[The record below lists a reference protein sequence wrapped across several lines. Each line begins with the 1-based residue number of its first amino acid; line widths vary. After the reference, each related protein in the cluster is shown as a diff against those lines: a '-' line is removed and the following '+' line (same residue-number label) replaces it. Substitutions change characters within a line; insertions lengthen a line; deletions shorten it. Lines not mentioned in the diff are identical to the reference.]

1 MSTLIP
7 ADVTRGRQGE
17 ERSLSNRDSI
27 DEESGETN
35 GNQQKPTDSQEY
47 PQGFRLAAVLVALV
61 LSIFFVAVDRTII
74 ATAIPRITDEF
85 HSLDEVGWYG
95 SAFFL
100 TLAAFQST
108 WGKGFAYFPLK
119 PTFLLA
125 IFIFELGSLISGI
138 AQNSITLIVGR
149 AIAGIGGAGI
159 AAGAYILVALSAPPN
174 RRPIYTGFIGAT
186 YGVASVVGPLLG
198 GSFTQNVSWR
208 WAFYINLPIGGI
220 SAAIILLTLSP
231 PKSVEREKVSWKE
244 KILQMDLPGTF
255 TIMGSVLC
263 YLLAVQWGGVTKSW
277 GDASVVGTLV
287 GFVVLLILFF
297 VIEWFSGER
306 ALLQG
311 RILKNRNILVAI
323 AYITFLGGAFF
334 LLVYY
339 LPIYFQSI
347 DDASPLESGVR
358 NLAMIISVSIF
369 TILSGG
375 LVTAFGRYKP
385 LMLLSSIS
393 ATIGAGLIY
402 TLDVGTPSARW
413 IGYQILAGVGLGF
426 GFQLPI
432 IVAQATVDTSDLS
445 SATAIVLCKSIAS
458 QHICLYLIPAL
469 VFQTIGGS
477 FLVSA
482 AQSAFENRLI
492 ATLPHNAPSVEPAKV
507 IQTGATDIWKVF
519 SETEIRGILLS
530 YLNGLHVVF
539 AMAIA
544 LAGLSFVAGVF
555 APGGKINVSRAFGI
569 DTGSKEEK

>member
-1 MSTLIP
+1 
-7 ADVTRGRQGE
+7 
-17 ERSLSNRDSI
+17 LSNRDST
-27 DEESGETN
+27 DEESGEAN
-35 GNQQKPTDSQEY
+35 RNQEKPNDSPEY
-47 PQGFRLAAVLVALV
+47 PQGFRLAAVLVAIV
-61 LSIFFVAVDRTII
+61 LSVFFVALDRTII

-149 AIAGIGGAGI
+149 AIAGLGGAGV

-186 YGVASVVGPLLG
+186 YGIASVVGPLLG
-198 GSFTQNVSWR
+198 GAFTQNASWR
-208 WAFYINLPIGGI
+208 WAFYINLPIGGV
-220 SAAIILLTLSP
+220 SATIILLTLSP
-231 PKSVEREKVSWKE
+231 PKSFEQEKVSWKE
-244 KILQMDLPGTF
+244 KILQMDLPGTV

-263 YLLAVQWGGVTKSW
+263 YLLALQWGGVTKTW

-287 GFVVLLILFF
+287 GFVVLLILFI
-297 VIEWFSGER
+297 VIEWLSGER

-311 RILKNRNILVAI
+311 RILKNRAILVAI
-323 AYITFLGGAFF
+323 AYVTFLGGAFF

-358 NLAMIISVSIF
+358 NLAMIVSVSVF

-413 IGYQILAGVGLGF
+413 IGYQILAGVGLGL

-445 SATAIVLCKSIAS
+445 SATAIVLCKSI
-458 QHICLYLIPAL
+458 
-469 VFQTIGGS
+469 S
-477 FLVSA
+477 FSA
-482 AQSAFENRLI
+482 H
-492 ATLPHNAPSVEPAKV
+492 LPVPN
-507 IQTGATDIWKVF
+507 TCF
-519 SETEIRGILLS
+519 SLPNDR
-530 YLNGLHVVF
+530 
-539 AMAIA
+539 
-544 LAGLSFVAGVF
+544 
-555 APGGKINVSRAFGI
+555 R
-569 DTGSKEEK
+569 